1 MPSIKK
7 INNCRVCGNNK
18 INKLFDFKKT
28 PLEGDFF
35 RKPIKHKTYPLNL
48 RLCRKCG
55 YVFLSHVV
63 DQKKNYKNNFSD
75 MTDVTV
81 GLKKHLLKN
90 SKHILSKYNIKNNSL
105 CIDIGSS
112 DGSLLYALKKQKMKA
127 VGIDPAIVISKTA
140 NKNGLKTFV
149 SFFNKTITNKIIK
162 SYGTAKIIFT
172 SYTFANVDNIS
183 DFIKNV
189 KKLLDP
195 NGYFVIETGYHPIQ
209 MGKHNMFDYIY
220 HEHFSYFTLNTL
232 VFFFKKFGLEIIEAK
247 ITKPKGG
254 SILIVAKFRSKFNTI
269 NSSVNKIIKLER
281 NLKVNKVIFYKNFF
295 KKINKIGQHLNRLV
309 ISNINSGRE
318 IIGFGA
324 SHSTTVLLYHFNL
337 GKHLSYLIDDN
348 KLKHGLYSPGFNLPI
363 FEVKELFNNNRI
375 FSKKTIILLAWQHQ
389 KTILKKYRNLIGKNI
404 TFIAP
409 LPIIKKISN

>member
-1 MPSIKK
+1 MLSSFKK
-7 INNCRVCGNNK
+7 IGMKIQGVEPANK
-18 INKLFDFKKT
+18 IALQANSIGLDT
-28 PLEGDFF
+28 INSFF
-35 RKPIKHKTYPLNL
+35 
-48 RLCRKCG
+48 
-55 YVFLSHVV
+55 SESVV
-63 DQKKNYKNNFSD
+63 N
-75 MTDVTV
+75 T
-81 GLKKHLLKN
+81 
-90 SKHILSKYNIKNNSL
+90 ILQDKSRAK
-105 CIDIGSS
+105 
-112 DGSLLYALKKQKMKA
+112 
-127 VGIDPAIVISKTA
+127 VVTA
-140 NKNGLKTFV
+140 NYMYANIDNVLE
-149 SFFNKTITNKIIK
+149 
-162 SYGTAKIIFT
+162 FT
-172 SYTFANVDNIS
+172 RNVA
-183 DFIKNV
+183 
-189 KKLLDP
+189 KLLDDD
-195 NGYFVIETGYHPIQ
+195 GIFVIQTGYHPEQFKI
-209 MGKHNMFDYIY
+209 KMFDYIY

-254 SILIVAKFRSKFNTI
+254 SILVVAKFRSKFNTI

-363 FEVKELFNNNRI
+363 FDVKELFNNNRI